1 MYRSRKSA
9 IRFGLTFVAVLA
21 TTLMLLGQGTYYPP
35 VGNQVT
41 CWDFREFQGQSQ
53 RPFSEDPSPQPVGS
67 QLLNR
72 ISSIKV
78 PRGLRVTLIDSNNPN
93 EPDPR
98 RKVTIYPGYYPYL
111 GQWEDRTDF
120 VLVESIDPNEP
131 VYYLIDEQ
139 QNFGSPY
146 LFQGFGVQGY
156 GPITY
161 QVENLFCNDCFE
173 AVYVRG
179 LIQGRVFRDF
189 NLTGRGS
196 FWYRD
201 PDGRGFRWDLP
212 NDNNRLFDEVSSVQI
227 RKPGPNDDGW
237 DDPARIESVSQVQ
250 TGSDYF
256 ATVGFTVVPSTSQN
270 CWCNDDSREQPQ
282 WVLLNFD
289 GRSASIAQPSR
300 TSTSWSASLPMA
312 LEPGLD
318 NAEVFF
324 TYDSG
329 DRASGCF
336 WECGYARETRTIL
349 LSTADLKAPTLDSF
363 AITDAGEVNLFW
375 TKNSDVP
382 DDLIE
387 INVKRD
393 GQPIETL
400 PGTARSFATD
410 QFPSTGPFDYTIE
423 MVAFNKRATSN
434 ALEIYPPVGIIR
446 GNVSTRPGGLDG
458 TTTDVPDVE
467 VCAIQQND
475 LPGRPAGTSYC
486 ATTNNE
492 GNYIIENIYFGEEAT
507 FEIVPAKPGHGF
519 DPSSRERTLNPLR
532 SSENNV
538 DFTDT
543 TSFNI
548 SGNVFNMFDGAMC
561 PLQGIQLELNGILQI
576 KPTDADGNFFLL
588 AEQAGEYTITP
599 ILEGH
604 TFEPASITI
613 DVGADVSGLEFEDV
627 TQDTISGTFLASCEQ
642 YIGDAVIRISSPD
655 GCIETIF
662 ETDPGVGTFS
672 VVMPARDYRIEIID
686 VFTTQGSG
694 LNDGEVAGFFEP
706 EQVDITTES
715 AVVDFTYRRPPTL
728 EIVGFPEAACPDLP
742 YPILEQYSSTILDIF
757 VWEEVGVCAID
768 TGTLRIV
775 NNVAEPAETIEL
787 PIQDGRVRYS
797 VFAAAPNIISPY
809 TQNISFT
816 AIIDGRTVDQQVEVI
831 VTGARARERTFT
843 TVTPELPL
851 MILRDPPG
859 DASSS
864 YLSQNTTFQTKTS
877 FSTKRSNKVDI
888 WSKIKAGTK
897 FEVGPLFYST
907 EVHVWGEIGTS
918 LAVTAATQNNEEFTT
933 SITTSES
940 FSTSNS
946 EIVTGTEGDVFVG
959 AAMNLIY
966 ALADEVI
973 YDPVTCSISR
983 DTTLIMGNDGFATT
997 YVYTE
1002 DHIRKVLIP
1011 QLHDLIEL
1019 NKFENPDTADYY
1031 LSQVKVWEQTLQR
1044 NEDLKR
1050 DAVFVENRSFSGNAP
1065 YTSSVTSSSSKTIAI
1080 QYTDNIDAQIA
1091 AEAGLEVAGVGFS
1104 AGARYNFRMETGIGS
1119 GQTTTET
1126 MTTGFTLNDD
1136 DQGDFFSVDIK
1147 TDPVYNT
1154 PVFETV
1160 SGRSS
1165 CPYELMTQPRDEAQ
1179 ISVDDLVQ
1187 TDVNPDGQAV
1197 FRLKLGN
1204 ISQSDETRI
1213 YLLKFSQASNPD
1225 GAKIRVGGSEIQD
1238 PIPYA
1243 IPAGQEV
1250 EATVTVER
1258 GPVAYTY
1265 NDLQFRLVSQCD
1277 TSISSSVGLSVYF
1290 QSDCSEVTLE
1300 TDEGDQWLVNSGSD
1314 NTLDIRLKDYDKN
1327 GLDRINIQ
1335 YAPAGSG
1342 AWADWTIVTPED
1354 LSDLPGGTTITLD
1367 AFGIPDGAYK
1377 LRARLTCDQ
1386 GFVYSQVLSGR
1397 IDRTAPTV
1405 FGTPEPND
1413 DRYLAGDELSI
1424 TFNENINC
1432 QNLGSGD
1439 VLLIRESDQAMIPV
1453 QLNCDGRSLVIVPQE
1468 NIEEQSGERFIV
1480 EIISLEDAYQNAIA
1494 EPISWFFAAGEDLV
1508 RTPDDQ
1514 DGDGVANADDNCID
1528 LPNRNQQ
1535 DIDGDGIGDRCDTD
1549 NDNDGIE
1556 NNVDLCPTIPSV
1568 GLSFNGK
1575 NNFVQFAPV
1584 SEWNF
1589 GTDQDFTIEL
1599 WLNIPVEDQLN
1610 TDDSLRS
1617 IIEKF
1622 GSVYPFGIRYNR
1634 LSNTLV
1640 ADRFDGSARP
1650 TVESTTLLND
1660 GQWHHIAF
1668 VKEGTVLK
1676 LLVDGQEEDRTT
1688 DTTTGTVVNNS
1699 AVNLGKQE
1707 SITNFW
1713 HGTLDELRIW
1723 NIARSPLDLFD
1734 YYQREIPG
1742 DEPGLVGYF
1751 TFTEGD
1757 PTQDNQGVDL
1767 VLDHSG
1773 SGNNGQLI
1781 NFDKSGTMSNWII
1794 GAPIAALDA
1803 NNDGIGDA
1811 CQEMTTATEGLALG
1825 TVFRLFPNPAQNQ
1838 VTLEMSTVT
1847 AGEIRMELVNQFGQ
1861 RLQAESYTLHANQQV
1876 LEILNTAQLP
1886 DGLYVINLHRGQEMV
1901 SRKLLIQR

>member
-1 MYRSRKSA
+1 MA
-9 IRFGLTFVAVLA
+9 
-21 TTLMLLGQGTYYPP
+21 QGTYYPP
-35 VGNQVT
+35 VGTQVT
-41 CWDFREFQGQSQ
+41 CWDNREFLGQSQ
-53 RPFSEDPSPQPVGS
+53 RPFSADPSPQAVGS

-98 RKVTIYPGYYPYL
+98 RRVTIYPGYYPYI

-120 VLVESIDPNEP
+120 VLVEEIDPNEP
-131 VYYLIDEQ
+131 IFYMIDEQ

-146 LFQGFGVQGY
+146 LFQGFGVQGN

-179 LIQGRVFRDF
+179 LIQGRGFRDF

-196 FWYRD
+196 DWYRD
-201 PDGRGFRWDLP
+201 PDGIGRRWDLP
-212 NDNNRLFDEVSSVQI
+212 NDNNRIFDEVSSVQI
-227 RKPGPNDDGW
+227 RKPGSNSDGW
-237 DDPARIESVSQVQ
+237 DDPARIASANQVQ
-250 TGSDYF
+250 SGSDYF
-256 ATVGFTVVPSTSQN
+256 ATVAFTVVPSTSQN
-270 CWCNDDSREQPQ
+270 CWCNDDTREFAQAVGLIYEGVQATLSQP
-282 WVLLNFD
+282 
-289 GRSASIAQPSR
+289 AR
-300 TSTSWSASLPMA
+300 TSSAWSNTLQIG
-312 LEPGLD
+312 LEPGLE
-318 NAEVFF
+318 NVEATFN
-324 TYDSG
+324 YNSG
-329 DRASGCF
+329 DRASGCIF
-336 WECGYARETRTIL
+336 LCGYAQDSRVIS

-363 AITDAGEVNLFW
+363 AITDAGEVDLFW

-382 DDLIE
+382 DNLIE
-387 INVKRD
+387 INIKRD
-393 GQPIETL
+393 GQIIETL

-423 MVAFNKRATSN
+423 MIAFNKRATSN

-458 TTTDVPDVE
+458 TTTDVPNVE

-475 LPGRPAGTSYC
+475 LPGRPAGTTYC

-492 GNYIIENIYFGEEAT
+492 GNYIIDNIYFGEEAT
-507 FEIVPAKPGHGF
+507 FQIVPSKPGHGF
-519 DPSSRERTLNPLR
+519 DPGSRERTLNPQR

-548 SGNVFNMFDGAMC
+548 AGNVFNMYDGAMC

-576 KPTDADGNFFLL
+576 NPTDADGNFFLL

-613 DVGADVSGLEFEDV
+613 DVGADVTGLEFEDV
-627 TQDTISGTFLASCEQ
+627 TLDTISGAFLASCEQ
-642 YIGDAVIRISSPD
+642 YIGDAVIRITSPD
-655 GCIETIF
+655 GCIETF
-662 ETDPGVGTFS
+662 LETNPGDGTYS
-672 VVMPARDYRIEIID
+672 AILPARNYRIEVIE
-686 VFTTQGSG
+686 VFATPESG
-694 LNDGEVAGFFEP
+694 LNDGEVTGFFEP
-706 EQVDITTES
+706 EEVDITAES

-728 EIVGFPEAACPDLP
+728 EIVGFPDAACPDIP

-775 NNVAEPAETIEL
+775 NTVAEPAETIEL

-809 TQNISFT
+809 TQSISFT
-816 AIIDGRTVDQQVEVI
+816 ALIDGRTVEQQVEVI

-877 FSTKRSNKVDI
+877 FSTKRSDKVDI

-907 EVHVWGEIGTS
+907 EVHVWGEIGAS
-918 LAVTAATQNNEEFTT
+918 LAVTASTQNNEEFTT

-1031 LSQVKVWEQTLQR
+1031 VSQVKVWEQTLQR
-1044 NEDLKR
+1044 NEDLKN

-1065 YTSSVTSSSSKTIAI
+1065 YTSSVTSSSSKTISI
-1080 QYTDNIDAQIA
+1080 QYTDDIDSQIA
-1091 AEAGLEVAGVGFS
+1091 AEAGLEVAGIGFS

-1119 GQTTTET
+1119 GQTTIEQ

-1165 CPYELMTQPRDEAQ
+1165 CPYESMTQPRDEAQ
-1179 ISVDDLVQ
+1179 ISVDNLVQ

-1238 PIPYA
+1238 AIPYT
-1243 IPAGQEV
+1243 IPPGQEV

-1265 NDLQFRLVSQCD
+1265 NDLQFSLVSQCD

-1290 QSDCSEVTLE
+1290 QSDCSDVTLE
-1300 TDEGDQWLVNSGSD
+1300 TDEGDQWLVNSGS
-1314 NTLDIRLKDYDKN
+1314 NNALDIRLKDYDKN
-1327 GLDRINIQ
+1327 GLDRISIQ
-1335 YAPAGSG
+1335 YAPAGTG
-1342 AWADWTIVTPED
+1342 AWSDWTIVTPED
-1354 LSDLPGGTTITLD
+1354 LSDLPGGTELTLD

-1397 IDRTAPTV
+1397 MDRTPPVV

-1413 DRYLAGDELSI
+1413 DRYLAGDELSV
-1424 TFNENINC
+1424 TFNESINC
-1432 QNLGSGD
+1432 QNLGAGD

-1453 QLNCDGRSLVIVPQE
+1453 QLNCAGRTLTIIPQE
-1468 NIEEQSGERFIV
+1468 AIEEQSGERFIV
-1480 EIISLEDAYQNAIA
+1480 EIINLEDASQNGIA
-1494 EPISWFFAAGEDLV
+1494 EPVSWLFTAGEDLV

-1514 DGDGVANADDNCID
+1514 DGDGVPNADDNCVD
-1528 LPNRNQQ
+1528 FPNSNQQ
-1535 DIDGDGIGDRCDTD
+1535 DIDGDGIGDRCDND

-1556 NNVDLCPTIPSV
+1556 NDMDLCPTIPNV
-1568 GLSFNGK
+1568 GLSFDGK
-1575 NNFVQFAPV
+1575 NDFVQFAPMN
-1584 SEWNF
+1584 EWNF
-1589 GTDQDFTIEL
+1589 ATDQDFTIEL
-1599 WLNIPVEDQLN
+1599 WLNIPVNDQSN
-1610 TDDSLRS
+1610 TTDSLHS

-1622 GSVYPFGIRYNR
+1622 GAVYPFGIRYN
-1634 LSNTLV
+1634 SQSKKLV
-1640 ADRFDGSARP
+1640 ADRFDGTAGP
-1650 TVESTTLLND
+1650 TVQSTTLLND

-1688 DTTTGTVVNNS
+1688 DTTTESVQNNA

-1713 HGTLDELRIW
+1713 LGTLDELRIW

-1734 YYQREIPG
+1734 NFDREIPG
-1742 DEPGLVGYF
+1742 TEAGLVGYF
-1751 TFTEGD
+1751 TFTEGT
-1757 PTQDNQGVDL
+1757 PAQDNGGVDL
-1767 VLDHSG
+1767 ILDQSE

-1781 NFDKSGTMSNWII
+1781 NFEKSGNQSNWII

-1811 CQEMTTATEGLALG
+1811 CQEITTSTASITNRTL
-1825 TVFRLFPNPAQNQ
+1825 FRLFPNPAGDQ
-1838 VTLEMSTVT
+1838 VTLDIT
-1847 AGEIRMELVNQFGQ
+1847 APVGGDIQVEVYNQYGQ
-1861 RLQAESYTLHANQQV
+1861 RLRTEAYGLQANQQV
-1876 LEILNTAQLP
+1876 LDILDTSQLP
-1886 DGLYVINLHRGQEMV
+1886 DGLYFITLRREQEVI
-1901 SRKLLIQR
+1901 SRKLMIQR